1 MADVRTDD
9 VIGEIQ
15 IRTEDFQEIKSI
27 EIFPNSFRANDETG
41 DVDFISDA
49 ERQRLL
55 GEVADA
61 LLAMAA
67 HELATQTRPATRD

>member
-27 EIFPNSFRANDETG
+27 EIFPDLFRANDETG
-41 DVDFISDA
+41 EVDFISDA

-55 GEVADA
+55 GDVADA
-61 LLAMAA
+61 LLLMAA
-67 HELATQTRPATRD
+67 HELAPQTKPAASE